1 MIPNKIEVWVCSRPD
16 RCATSEEEDFM
27 CYVFDEQEHV
37 FLPWGRNSELKVV
50 KHGPFI
56 SQYESTAAIALAE
69 VRALEEEVY
78 ELKKMNSMTFTGA
91 QPTFAGP
98 SIRTFTSEQNLTTNL
113 WRETSAIYFVPNLY
127 CSQSDTSTRAT
138 NGTKITNISI
148 GTQLPGSNGSCT
160 KAELLE
166 FRYLGGMK
174 VRYRTISF
182 SHLLSAD
189 KGGSTCFGVKN
200 VARNDMQSFESTW
213 GPRLDLSA
221 DPLEVLRFTA
231 IDTKYEGV
239 GRNELGFSAI
249 SPDFCLGSRIRV
261 SNLQQVSD
269 RFQISNF
276 GHSPFVQE
284 PFDLPWEWQS
294 FLGSGYQPLAIS
306 LSDSRGTLFVNF
318 HAGQNYNYD
327 PTQRHLMLWG
337 AADLTKE
344 WHMMDGWYPPRPS
357 GSPLFRRGDFQEIS
371 AVPLLKGYLS
381 SNTKPTCFCVPESI
395 VPSVPDFQT
404 QMSNRM
410 SNSQYCFPMWTPL
423 GYQTFT
429 CKTTSNCSED
439 YYTCEPVYAFGRVH
453 VGTAQSGEYVWFA
466 GGLEV
471 TGDGPQG
478 NVIFYNQQDNP
489 QKPRPALR
497 PMNEVK
503 ILNVVTGRWLSGQL
517 SSARFGVAGAGANRF
532 VFFAGGAQLTQD
544 GNNVVNELQ
553 WQVNTSSCIET
564 VSYVYGYVQA
574 SYTWAY
580 SPVTTKSQCRAL
592 PLQKT
597 LINSN
602 VVEIFDMQEMLSAST
617 IINSKSQITLSSARR
632 FAAGASIPSLNIVLF
647 AGGVTASADSLPE
660 GGWLPS
666 QTSSA
671 VDIYTITGSDGT
683 VSSSTKTIVAGRM
696 VAGMYHLYHLPV
708 SLPLSPLRIRN
719 EKIVCLEKLLNT
731 EVCIDDFFCRFC
743 GKSDCLD
750 STPRK
755 RSLQQH
761 GLHLRRFGLD

>member
-1 MIPNKIEVWVCSRPD
+1 
-16 RCATSEEEDFM
+16 M

-37 FLPWGRNSELKVV
+37 FLPWGRNSELKIV

-78 ELKKMNSMTFTGA
+78 QLKKMNSMIFTGA

-98 SIRTFTSEQNLTTNL
+98 SIRKLSSEQNLTTTL

-127 CSQSDTSTRAT
+127 CSQGDTSTST
-138 NGTKITNISI
+138 SNGTIISNTSI
-148 GTQLPGSNGSCT
+148 GTQGSNGSCT
-160 KAELLE
+160 KYHQSEIKQINGYQNP
-166 FRYLGGMK
+166 FRS
-174 VRYRTISF
+174 RTISF

-200 VARNDMQSFESTW
+200 IARNDPYYQT
-213 GPRLDLSA
+213 
-221 DPLEVLRFTA
+221 PLELTMPIAVDVLRFTA
-231 IDTKYEGV
+231 INTKYEGV

-261 SNLQQVSD
+261 SNLQHVAD

-276 GHSPFVQE
+276 GHSPFVPE
-284 PFDLPWEWQS
+284 PLDLPMNWQS

-344 WHMMDGWYPPRPS
+344 WHIMTDYYSPMPS
-357 GSPLFRRGDFQEIS
+357 VQPTGSPLFRRGDFQEIS

-381 SNTKPTCFCVPESI
+381 SNIKPTCFCVPG
-395 VPSVPDFQT
+395 SV
-404 QMSNRM
+404 
-410 SNSQYCFPMWTPL
+410 FPEYQQWNPLFYNNMCPVRGTPW
-423 GYQTFT
+423 GYQTYT
-429 CKTTSNCSED
+429 CKNTTDCSED
-439 YYTCEPVYAFGRVH
+439 YYTCEPAYAFGRVH
-453 VGTAQSGEYVWFA
+453 VGAAQSGQYVWFA

-478 NVIFYNQQDNP
+478 NVIFYDQQDNP
-489 QKPRPALR
+489 EKPRPALR
-497 PMNEVK
+497 PINEVK
-503 ILNVVTGRWLSGQL
+503 ILNVVLGRWLSGQL

-553 WQVNTSSCIET
+553 WQVNTSSCVET
-564 VSYVYGYVQA
+564 VSYVYGWVQA
-574 SYTWAY
+574 SYNWAY
-580 SPVTTKSQCRAL
+580 SPVTTKSKCRAL

-602 VVEIFDMQEMLSAST
+602 VVEIFDMQEMRSAST
-617 IINSKSQITLSSARR
+617 IINSKSQITLSTARR

-647 AGGVTASADSLPE
+647 AGGVTASADTLPE

-671 VDIYTITGSDGT
+671 IDIYTITGSDGT
-683 VSSSTKTIVAGRM
+683 VSRSTKTIIAGKM
-696 VAGMYHLYHLPV
+696 VAGMYHMPV
-708 SLPLSPLRIRN
+708 CLPLSLLRTRHA
-719 EKIVCLEKLLNT
+719 KIMCNRTALP
-731 EVCIDDFFCRFC
+731 
-743 GKSDCLD
+743 S
-750 STPRK
+750 
-755 RSLQQH
+755 
-761 GLHLRRFGLD
+761 

>member
-1 MIPNKIEVWVCSRPD
+1 
-16 RCATSEEEDFM
+16 M

-37 FLPWGRNSELKVV
+37 FLPWGRNSELKIV

-78 ELKKMNSMTFTGA
+78 QLKKMNSMIFTGA

-98 SIRTFTSEQNLTTNL
+98 SIRKFSSAQNLTTTL

-127 CSQSDTSTRAT
+127 CSQGDTSTST
-138 NGTKITNISI
+138 SNGTIITNTSI
-148 GTQLPGSNGSCT
+148 GTQGSNGSCT
-160 KAELLE
+160 KYHQAEIKKINGYPVP
-166 FRYLGGMK
+166 FRS
-174 VRYRTISF
+174 RTISF

-200 VARNDMQSFESTW
+200 IARNDPYYQNPEELTM
-213 GPRLDLSA
+213 PIAA
-221 DPLEVLRFTA
+221 DVLRFTA

-261 SNLQQVSD
+261 SNLQHVAD

-276 GHSPFVQE
+276 GHSPFVPE
-284 PFDLPWEWQS
+284 PLDLPLTWQS

-318 HAGQNYNYD
+318 HAGQNYKYD

-337 AADLTKE
+337 AADLTKK
-344 WHMMDGWYPPRPS
+344 WHIMNDYNSLMPW

-381 SNTKPTCFCVPESI
+381 SNRKPTCFCVPHFLYPEYQPWISNYNMC
-395 VPSVPDFQT
+395 PARGT
-404 QMSNRM
+404 Q
-410 SNSQYCFPMWTPL
+410 L

-429 CKTTSNCSED
+429 CKTTTNCSED

-478 NVIFYNQQDNP
+478 NVIFYDQPDNP

-503 ILNVVTGRWLSGQL
+503 ILNVVTGSWLSGQL

-553 WQVNTSSCIET
+553 WQVNTSSCVET
-564 VSYVYGYVQA
+564 VSYVWGYVQP
-574 SYTWAY
+574 SYTWANL
-580 SPVTTKSQCRAL
+580 PVTTKSQCRAL

-602 VVEIFDMQEMLSAST
+602 VVEIFDAQEMLSAST

-647 AGGVTASADSLPE
+647 AGGVTASADTLPE

-683 VSSSTKTIVAGRM
+683 VSRSTKTIVAGKM
-696 VAGMYHLYHLPV
+696 GAGMYHMPV
-708 SLPLSPLRIRN
+708 SLPLSPLRTRN
-719 EKIVCLEKLLNT
+719 AKMMCHRTALP
-731 EVCIDDFFCRFC
+731 
-743 GKSDCLD
+743 S
-750 STPRK
+750 
-755 RSLQQH
+755 
-761 GLHLRRFGLD
+761 

>member
-1 MIPNKIEVWVCSRPD
+1 
-16 RCATSEEEDFM
+16 
-27 CYVFDEQEHV
+27 
-37 FLPWGRNSELKVV
+37 
-50 KHGPFI
+50 
-56 SQYESTAAIALAE
+56 
-69 VRALEEEVY
+69 
-78 ELKKMNSMTFTGA
+78 
-91 QPTFAGP
+91 
-98 SIRTFTSEQNLTTNL
+98 
-113 WRETSAIYFVPNLY
+113 
-127 CSQSDTSTRAT
+127 
-138 NGTKITNISI
+138 
-148 GTQLPGSNGSCT
+148 
-160 KAELLE
+160 
-166 FRYLGGMK
+166 
-174 VRYRTISF
+174 
-182 SHLLSAD
+182 
-189 KGGSTCFGVKN
+189 
-200 VARNDMQSFESTW
+200 
-213 GPRLDLSA
+213 
-221 DPLEVLRFTA
+221 
-231 IDTKYEGV
+231 
-239 GRNELGFSAI
+239 
-249 SPDFCLGSRIRV
+249 
-261 SNLQQVSD
+261 VSD

-344 WHMMDGWYPPRPS
+344 WHKLNDYMGVGFRVS
-357 GSPLFRRGDFQEIS
+357 SLFRRGDFQEIS

-381 SNTKPTCFCVPESI
+381 SNRKPTCFCVPVSV
-395 VPSVPDFQT
+395 VPGYPY
-404 QMSNRM
+404 N
-410 SNSQYCFPMWTPL
+410 SNSQCSPTWTPL
-423 GYQTFT
+423 GYQAST
-429 CKTTSNCSED
+429 CKTTTDCSED

-478 NVIFYNQQDNP
+478 NVIFYDQQDNP
-489 QKPRPALR
+489 EKSRPVLR

-503 ILNVVTGRWLSGQL
+503 VLNVVNGRWLSGQL

-553 WQVNTSSCIET
+553 WQVNTSSCVET
-564 VSYVYGYVQA
+564 VSYVYGWVQA
-574 SYTWAY
+574 SYNWAY
-580 SPVTTKSQCRAL
+580 SPVTTKSKCRAL

-647 AGGVTASADSLPE
+647 AGGVTASADTLPE

-708 SLPLSPLRIRN
+708 SLPLSPLRTRN
-719 EKIVCLEKLLNT
+719 EKIVYLEKLLNT
-731 EVCIDDFFCRFC
+731 EVCINDFFCRFC
-743 GKSDCLD
+743 GQSDCLD